1 VFNARTKKKADDE
14 TISICFFCYLTQK
27 CERFLTLLFFP
38 VDIIGGITQEF
49 VTQGEISQSTDTPAR
64 HFDC

>member
-1 VFNARTKKKADDE
+1 VRKILDAT
-14 TISICFFCYLTQK
+14 
-27 CERFLTLLFFP
+27 FFP

-49 VTQGEISQSTDTPAR
+49 VTQGDISQSTDTPAR